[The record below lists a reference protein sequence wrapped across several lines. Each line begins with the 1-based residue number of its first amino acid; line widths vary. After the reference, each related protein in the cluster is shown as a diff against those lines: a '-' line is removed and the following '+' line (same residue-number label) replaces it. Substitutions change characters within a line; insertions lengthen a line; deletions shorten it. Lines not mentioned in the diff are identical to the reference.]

1 MKKKN
6 ISNPLEIALEHS
18 TRIAHALEKLEE
30 HGRGIRSRARELPGL
45 LAQSGLIP
53 TVVLYMSK
61 VGGKNSLF
69 QNAFNFID
77 KGDETVL
84 ENIREEF
91 TDKEGTGYIIFLA
104 AIASA
109 LSKLTNNKINLMEQN
124 GGYNQISLHSI
135 AENALKYL
143 SKPSTESIEL
153 AVGEKLLLEY
163 LLQMKRLL
171 EAFIPGTEE

>member
-1 MKKKN
+1 MGERN
-6 ISNPLEIALEHS
+6 LSNPLEIALEHS
-18 TRIAHALEKLEE
+18 TRIARALEKLGE
-30 HGRGIRSRARELPGL
+30 HGRGIRSRARELPSL

-53 TVVLYMSK
+53 TIILYMSK

-69 QNAFNFID
+69 QHAFNFID

-91 TDKEGTGYIIFLA
+91 TDKEGVGYIIFLA
-104 AIASA
+104 AITSA
-109 LSKLTNNKINLMEQN
+109 LSKLTENKIKFVEQT
-124 GGYNQISLHSI
+124 GGGSQISLHNI

-143 SKPSTESIEL
+143 SKRNTEPIEL
-153 AVGEKLLLEY
+153 AMGEKLLLEY
-163 LLQMKRLL
+163 LLQMKRLI